1 MRRSWFVTTFNPKCT
16 LGWASIVCMPHDPC
30 NKFKLKFKRIIL
42 TIFAYSYLRW
52 LCKVL
57 LSVDA
62 WIASVKFPTLWKNLQ
77 EFILITVWK
86 DSPSLLIIFWWWRW
100 RFGTTLED
108 GRRTGPIWIGVSV
121 SWSWFFRWTEDG
133 GSRQVWQKWFHE
145 SSDQLSEL

>member
-86 DSPSLLIIFWWWRW
+86 GSPSLLIIFWWWRW
-100 RFGTTLED
+100 RFLPHTFNENKYNSRGVNYLTLTGSYLQRLCMYHWGFMLIITSHG
-108 GRRTGPIWIGVSV
+108 GR
-121 SWSWFFRWTEDG
+121 
-133 GSRQVWQKWFHE
+133 
-145 SSDQLSEL
+145 